1 MIKNSKEPESIYD
14 VISKEWKK
22 EKEIRPKRDQYSFFK
37 KLITNLLKET
47 DYRQKIE
54 EMGITQFKHL
64 HDTKTDEYHLY
75 SEFTQTQDSQSNT
88 PIYKR
93 TDEIERLDVEYLI
106 PDEKGIAELYVT
118 CLSGEDKGID
128 VKELDQLTDLLKA
141 VRPGFPKK
149 ISRKG
154 GRKKGQWEKG
164 YRRYCAIGEMFEKRK
179 RLSRESNRAI
189 AGYIFIDL
197 EKNFKKHLGEKKNP
211 YSSAESV
218 YDIIKRRKW
227 ERPKG

>member
-93 TDEIERLDVEYLI
+93 TDEIEGLDVEYLI

-128 VKELDQLTDLLKA
+128 IKELDQLTDLLKA
-141 VRPGFPKK
+141 VEPCFTKGRGIPYY
-149 ISRKG
+149 ISKWGKEVVRILLKG
-154 GRKKGQWEKG
+154 GRMKHQDIILELQELPNKFPESYTHISKIFKSTRAKKFFRDEIVNDNS
-164 YRRYCAIGEMFEKRK
+164 YYS
-179 RLSRESNRAI
+179 L
-189 AGYIFIDL
+189 
-197 EKNFKKHLGEKKNP
+197 KNP
-211 YSSAESV
+211 E
-218 YDIIKRRKW
+218 KFKL
-227 ERPKG
+227 

>member
-1 MIKNSKEPESIYD
+1 MTKNSKESESIYD

-128 VKELDQLTDLLKA
+128 IKELDQLTDLLKA
-141 VRPGFPKK
+141 VEPCFTKGRGIPYYISKWGKEVVRILLKRGRMKHQDIILELQELPNKFPVSYIHISKIFKSTRAKK
-149 ISRKG
+149 FFRDEIVNDNS
-154 GRKKGQWEKG
+154 
-164 YRRYCAIGEMFEKRK
+164 YYS
-179 RLSRESNRAI
+179 L
-189 AGYIFIDL
+189 
-197 EKNFKKHLGEKKNP
+197 KNP
-211 YSSAESV
+211 A
-218 YDIIKRRKW
+218 KFKL
-227 ERPKG
+227 

>member
-1 MIKNSKEPESIYD
+1 MTKNSKVPESIYH
-14 VISKEWKK
+14 IIQREWKQ
-22 EKEIRPKRDQYSFFK
+22 EKEFRPNLNKYSFLK

-106 PDEKGIAELYVT
+106 PDEKRIAELYVT
-118 CLSGEDKGID
+118 LMKAEDRGID

-141 VRPGFPKK
+141 VEPCFTKGRGIPYYISKWGKEVVRILLKRGRMKHQDIILELQELPNKFPVSYIHISK
-149 ISRKG
+149 IFKST
-154 GRKKGQWEKG
+154 
-164 YRRYCAIGEMFEKRK
+164 
-179 RLSRESNRAI
+179 RANKFFRDEI
-189 AGYIFIDL
+189 VNDNSYYSL
-197 EKNFKKHLGEKKNP
+197 KNP
-211 YSSAESV
+211 A
-218 YDIIKRRKW
+218 KFKL
-227 ERPKG
+227 

>member
-118 CLSGEDKGID
+118 CLRYEERGID
-128 VKELDQLTDLLKA
+128 VKELDELTDLLKA
-141 VRPGFPKK
+141 VEPCSTKESGIPYY
-149 ISRKG
+149 ISKWGKEVVRILLKG
-154 GRKKGQWEKG
+154 GRMKHQDILLELQELPNKFPVSYTHISKIFKSTRAKKFFRDEIVNDNS
-164 YRRYCAIGEMFEKRK
+164 YYS
-179 RLSRESNRAI
+179 L
-189 AGYIFIDL
+189 
-197 EKNFKKHLGEKKNP
+197 KNP
-211 YSSAESV
+211 A
-218 YDIIKRRKW
+218 KFKL
-227 ERPKG
+227 